1 MEIARH
7 RVLPFAAL
15 AIAPLLLALS
25 VSGAHAQD
33 AREFPG
39 AAMRFLNVEL
49 PQMENAI
56 KERDRDYFEDAM
68 SRMLDFSDQ
77 WGFKVRD
84 NPQLNQMVAFYK
96 TPAGQKFSTM
106 QAEVLQASVPV
117 VQAWSRK
124 LSTDMAQRIK
134 EEVAK
139 KGQKL

>member
-1 MEIARH
+1 MRRRH
-7 RVLPFAAL
+7 RPLPRRQPFRRQLRRTRPSPSGGPEFVTRRDDLNKEL
-15 AIAPLLLALS
+15 AKIYT
-25 VSGAHAQD
+25 
-33 AREFPG
+33 ARFT
-39 AAMRFLNVEL
+39 
-49 PQMENAI
+49 
-56 KERDRDYFEDAM
+56 EDE
-68 SRMLDFSDQ
+68 
-77 WGFKVRD
+77 
-84 NPQLNQMVAFYK
+84 LNQMVAFYK